1 MIIISEDFDST
12 QEDEVKEKGVKSK
25 NRENRPSGNDN
36 NFGRFSPYSD
46 DEVKEKGVNYL
57 N

>member
-25 NRENRPSGNDN
+25 NRENHPSEMIIISED
-36 NFGRFSPYSD
+36 FPPTQTTR
-46 DEVKEKGVNYL
+46 
-57 N
+57 